1 MKRVFAKSIVMLT
14 TVAVVLSGCATTGT
28 SGGSGMSDT
37 GQGAVMGTVIGAA
50 AGALIG
56 SKSANA
62 GRGALIGA
70 IGGALAGTAVGAY
83 MEKQR
88 QDFEKVLADE
98 IASGMIR
105 VQKLP
110 NDELLVGMTGET
122 TFEVDSDRIKPGFYS
137 TMDKIAA
144 IVNKYGKTA
153 LAIAGH
159 TDSTGSAT
167 YNQTLSERRAGSVE
181 QYLSRAGVASGRLTS
196 AGFGKDQPIASN
208 ASESGR
214 RLNRRVDITIV
225 PITDANQG

>member
-1 MKRVFAKSIVMLT
+1 MKRPFSMTVIACTASAMIVG
-14 TVAVVLSGCATTGT
+14 GCA
-28 SGGSGMSDT
+28 SPGGGVSDT
-37 GQGAVMGTVIGAA
+37 GQGAMIGTAIGAA
-50 AGALIG
+50 TGALIG
-56 SKSANA
+56 SKGANA

-70 IGGALAGTAVGAY
+70 IGGALVGTAVGAY
-83 MEKQR
+83 MEKQH
-88 QDFEKVLADE
+88 QDFQKALADE

-122 TFEVDSDRIKPGFYS
+122 TFEVDSDQIKPGFYS

-144 IVNKYGKTA
+144 IVTKYGKTE

-159 TDSTGSAT
+159 TDSTGSAGH
-167 YNQTLSERRAGSVE
+167 NQMLSERRAGSVE
-181 QYLSRAGVASGRLTS
+181 RYLGNGGVVANRMTS

-225 PITDANQG
+225 PIRQDAG

>member
-1 MKRVFAKSIVMLT
+1 MKRVFAKSVVMLT
-14 TVAVVLSGCATTGT
+14 TVAVMLSGCATTGT

-159 TDSTGSAT
+159 TDSTGSASH
-167 YNQTLSERRAGSVE
+167 NQTLSERRAGSVE
-181 QYLSRAGVASGRLTS
+181 QYLRNAGVSSGRLTS

-225 PITDANQG
+225 PITDANNG

>member
-1 MKRVFAKSIVMLT
+1 MKKVFSKSIIALT
-14 TVAVVLSGCATTGT
+14 ASALFLSGCATTG
-28 SGGSGMSDT
+28 SSGMSDT
-37 GQGAVMGTVIGAA
+37 GQGAVIGTAIGAA

-88 QDFEKVLADE
+88 QDFEKVLANE

-144 IVNKYGKTA
+144 IVTKYGKTE

-159 TDSTGSAT
+159 TDSTGSASH
-167 YNQTLSERRAGSVE
+167 NQTLSERRASSVGT
-181 QYLSRAGVASGRLTS
+181 YLSNGGVASSRMTS
-196 AGFGKDQPIASN
+196 AGFGKDEPIASN
-208 ASESGR
+208 ASEAGR
-214 RLNRRVDITIV
+214 RLNRRVDITII
-225 PITDANQG
+225 PIRENNAG